1 MLKAC
6 YWTVI
11 PPGPRTQL
19 PRRILGIIIGVT
31 SSTLKFQPYGIFSEA
46 DVFLFVCLF
55 FMFVL
60 PFCPHVNTC
69 AVLSVMENKAVWKP
83 TFSTTKSHDAN
94 SACAFM
100 HCRWGLFQK
109 FKIDTRRRRFHHTA
123 YWEKNIFTEIFGC
136 LWKVICTCNRNGCVR
151 SGVRVM
157 SWEILDRR
165 GWKLAG
171 LRRDYL
177 NFVRLV

>member
-1 MLKAC
+1 MV
-6 YWTVI
+6 Y
-11 PPGPRTQL
+11 
-19 PRRILGIIIGVT
+19 
-31 SSTLKFQPYGIFSEA
+31 FQKQMFFY
-46 DVFLFVCLF
+46 LFVCLF

-60 PFCPHVNTC
+60 PFCTHVNTC
-69 AVLSVMENKAVWKP
+69 AALSVMENKALWKP
-83 TFSTTKSHDAN
+83 SFSITKSHDAN

-123 YWEKNIFTEIFGC
+123 YWEKNILTEIFGC

-151 SGVRVM
+151 SGVRDELRDTWSARVK
-157 SWEILDRR
+157 I
-165 GWKLAG
+165 AG

-177 NFVRLV
+177 NFVRLVWENSHKLHFIEKNREKEK

>member
-1 MLKAC
+1 MVYFRKQMFFC
-6 YWTVI
+6 
-11 PPGPRTQL
+11 
-19 PRRILGIIIGVT
+19 
-31 SSTLKFQPYGIFSEA
+31 
-46 DVFLFVCLF
+46 LFVFF

-100 HCRWGLFQK
+100 HCR
-109 FKIDTRRRRFHHTA
+109 RRFHHTA
-123 YWEKNIFTEIFGC
+123 YWEKNILTEIFGC

-151 SGVRVM
+151 SGVRDEVRDTW
-157 SWEILDRR
+157 SARVKI
-165 GWKLAG
+165 AG

-177 NFVRLV
+177 NFVRLVWENSHKLHFIEKNREKEK